1 MNLKLLKSAVI
12 ETDGTRSVE
21 MVFTDGPEPELA
33 QEVLTF
39 RVPVDAKG
47 YPRIPAGRVVIS
59 ARKILIRSRTFPM
72 TRRETRGS
80 RETFLTKKE
89 Y

>member
-12 ETDGTRSVE
+12 ETNGTRAVE

-47 YPRIPAGRVVIS
+47 YPRIPAAYLEALRSVRIVIGNEIDRLTHIGGRDD
-59 ARKILIRSRTFPM
+59 
-72 TRRETRGS
+72 
-80 RETFLTKKE
+80 
-89 Y
+89 

>member
-12 ETDGTRSVE
+12 ETDGTRAVE

-47 YPRIPAGRVVIS
+47 YPRIPEAHLEALRSVRIVIGNEIDRLTHIGGRDD
-59 ARKILIRSRTFPM
+59 
-72 TRRETRGS
+72 
-80 RETFLTKKE
+80 
-89 Y
+89 

>member
-12 ETDGTRSVE
+12 ETDGTRAVE

-39 RVPVDAKG
+39 RVHVDAEG
-47 YPRIPAGRVVIS
+47 YPRIPEAYLKALHSVRSVIGNEIDRLRHISGRND
-59 ARKILIRSRTFPM
+59 
-72 TRRETRGS
+72 
-80 RETFLTKKE
+80 
-89 Y
+89 